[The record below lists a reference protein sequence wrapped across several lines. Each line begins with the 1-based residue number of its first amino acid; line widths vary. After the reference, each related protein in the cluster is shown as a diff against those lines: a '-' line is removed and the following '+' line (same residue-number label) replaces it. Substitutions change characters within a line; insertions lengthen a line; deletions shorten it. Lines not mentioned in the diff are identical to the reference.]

1 MKDKAQRRVHHVA
14 QLKTVR
20 TVSPI
25 TKGANQEA
33 IIASK
38 VGTSGKKVHK
48 KITIDSQTYYV
59 ELKTSKE

>member
-20 TVSPI
+20 TVSPV
-25 TKGANQEA
+25 TKGANKES
-33 IIASK
+33 IVASK
-38 VGTSGKKVHK
+38 VGVAGKKVHK